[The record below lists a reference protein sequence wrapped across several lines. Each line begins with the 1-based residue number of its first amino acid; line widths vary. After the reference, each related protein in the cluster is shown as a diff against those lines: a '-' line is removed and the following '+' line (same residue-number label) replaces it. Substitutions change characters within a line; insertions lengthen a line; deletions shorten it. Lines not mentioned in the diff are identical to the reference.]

1 MSLAALALEMDDS
14 LAERLRATGGGAPAA
29 CFQCGTCTA
38 TCPLL
43 SELGE
48 PYSARRLLRS
58 AQLGARAQGDG
69 AAAGPAPQ
77 DRADIWLC
85 TACRLCESRCPR
97 NVNIVEAIMGLRTA
111 AFEDGRAPPEFHKLL
126 WSTLEEGN
134 PFGSARSARGAWA
147 DGLGIPEAK
156 PGEAKVL
163 LYTGCAASYDPR
175 LQKAARSLAGTLQAA
190 GTPITT
196 LGNAEACC
204 GDAVRS
210 TGERAW
216 LERLVAQNVKAFNAS
231 GAQTLITFSP
241 HCYDIFRN
249 LYPRYGLQAE
259 VLHATQ
265 YLERL
270 LDQGKLPR
278 PARTEKTV
286 AYHDPCYLGRHN
298 GVFETPRRLLES
310 VPGLE
315 LVEFKDN
322 RQNALCCGGGGGG
335 MWRKESGARLSDKR
349 HAQARETGAG
359 LLATSCPY
367 CVQNFEDGTKRF
379 GGPAVVDVVELLR
392 PQGAA

>member
-1 MSLAALALEMDDS
+1 MKAVPLQMNDR
-14 LAERLRATGGGAPAA
+14 LAERLRVAGGGAPAA
-29 CFQCGTCTA
+29 CYQCGTCTA

-43 SELGE
+43 SELGQ

-58 AQLGARAQGDG
+58 AQLGARAAVADG
-69 AAAGPAPQ
+69 SAGSAASSPQ
-77 DRADIWLC
+77 SQADIWSC

-97 NVNIVEAIMGLRTA
+97 QVNIVEAIMGLRGA
-111 AFEDGRAPPEFHKLL
+111 AFEDGLAPPELHKLL

-134 PFGSARSARGAWA
+134 PFGNARSKRGAWTE
-147 DGLGIPEAK
+147 GLNLPEAK
-156 PGEAKVL
+156 DKAKVL

-175 LQKAARSLAGTLQAA
+175 LRKAVRGLAGTLQAA
-190 GTPITT
+190 GTTFAT

-204 GDAVRS
+204 GDSVRA
-210 TGERAW
+210 TGERAY
-216 LERLVAQNVKAFNAS
+216 LERLVAQNVKAFAAS
-231 GAQTLITFSP
+231 GAETIVAFSP

-249 LYPRYGLQAE
+249 LYPRYGLEAE

-270 LDQGKLPR
+270 MDAGKLPK
-278 PARTEKTV
+278 PARRDATV

-310 VPGLE
+310 VPGLQ

-349 HAQARETGAG
+349 HAQARETGAN

-379 GGPAVVDVVELLR
+379 GGPAVLDVVELLK
-392 PQGAA
+392 PQGVA